1 MSATHPIVN
10 PRPRSMRRGT
20 GKPAGSVANMPRD
33 KKDPAD
39 RREEILVATLDLI
52 IASGVERLRA
62 TDVAE
67 RLGVSSGLIFYHFD
81 TIENL
86 IVRAFEFAAER
97 DLARLDAVLA
107 AADGTIESR
116 LRTVLR
122 EYGPT
127 GKASGWRL
135 WIESWSASLHEPAL
149 RKVVAG
155 LDARWREVVTEL
167 IAEGVAAGVFT
178 SPDPRGSA
186 WRLTALI
193 DGLAVQDV
201 ALDSTVT
208 DAQIADW
215 VESALR
221 LELGT

>member
-1 MSATHPIVN
+1 
-10 PRPRSMRRGT
+10 
-20 GKPAGSVANMPRD
+20 MPRD

-107 AADGTIESR
+107 TADGTIESR

-167 IAEGVAAGVFT
+167 IAEGVAARVFT

-215 VESALR
+215 MESALR

>member
-1 MSATHPIVN
+1 
-10 PRPRSMRRGT
+10 
-20 GKPAGSVANMPRD
+20 MPRD

-107 AADGTIESR
+107 TADGTIESR

-127 GKASGWRL
+127 GRL
-135 WIESWSASLHEPAL
+135 PGGDCGSVLVEPA
-149 RKVVAG
+149 
-155 LDARWREVVTEL
+155 
-167 IAEGVAAGVFT
+167 
-178 SPDPRGSA
+178 
-186 WRLTALI
+186 
-193 DGLAVQDV
+193 
-201 ALDSTVT
+201 
-208 DAQIADW
+208 
-215 VESALR
+215 
-221 LELGT
+221 

>member
-10 PRPRSMRRGT
+10 PRPPSMRRGP

-52 IASGVERLRA
+52 IASGFERLRA

-107 AADGTIESR
+107 TADGTIESR

-167 IAEGVAAGVFT
+167 IAEGVAARVFT

-215 VESALR
+215 MESALR

>member
-1 MSATHPIVN
+1 
-10 PRPRSMRRGT
+10 
-20 GKPAGSVANMPRD
+20 MPRD

-107 AADGTIESR
+107 TADGTIESR

-167 IAEGVAAGVFT
+167 IAEGVAARVFT

-193 DGLAVQDV
+193 DGLAVRTSRWT
-201 ALDSTVT
+201 A
-208 DAQIADW
+208 
-215 VESALR
+215 R
-221 LELGT
+221 

>member
-1 MSATHPIVN
+1 
-10 PRPRSMRRGT
+10 
-20 GKPAGSVANMPRD
+20 MPRD

-97 DLARLDAVLA
+97 DLAHIDAVLA
-107 AADGTIESR
+107 TADGTIESR

-127 GKASGWRL
+127 GRASGWRL

-155 LDARWREVVTEL
+155 LDVRWREVVTEL
-167 IAEGVAAGVFT
+167 IAEGVVAGAFT

-201 ALDSTVT
+201 ALESAVT

-221 LELGT
+221 LELGI